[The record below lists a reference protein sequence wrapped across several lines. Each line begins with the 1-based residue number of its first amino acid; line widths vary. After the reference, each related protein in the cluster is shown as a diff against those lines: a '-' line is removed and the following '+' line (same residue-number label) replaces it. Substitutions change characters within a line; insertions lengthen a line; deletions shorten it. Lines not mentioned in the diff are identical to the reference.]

1 MKIRCLLL
9 AFATAFSFLIAR
21 SEQTVGLVLSGG
33 GAKGIAHVGVIKALE
48 DNDIPIDYVAGT
60 SLGSIVGS
68 LYAIGWSPEKMYEFF
83 TKPDFLYWADLLGV
97 YLDFA
102 FNSLVGELNRT
113 LHSVGLPLNHAQF
126 VILQKLFIKDGQS
139 QSDIARSVGKDRAG
153 ISRSLNALEE
163 NGFIRRQAVSGS
175 KNGIFLTEKAI
186 ENRGKITEAINIATT
201 KAREG
206 ITDEEYELGIKFL
219 KKIHSNL

>member
-1 MKIRCLLL
+1 MKQPQYEMKQ
-9 AFATAFSFLIAR
+9 
-21 SEQTVGLVLSGG
+21 SE
-33 GAKGIAHVGVIKALE
+33 
-48 DNDIPIDYVAGT
+48 Y
-60 SLGSIVGS
+60 
-68 LYAIGWSPEKMYEFF
+68 
-83 TKPDFLYWADLLGV
+83 DLLGV

-102 FNSLVGELNRT
+102 FNSLVAELNRS
-113 LHSVGLPLNHAQF
+113 LHNLGLPLNHAQF
-126 VILQKLFIKDGQS
+126 VIIQKLFLKDGQS

-153 ISRSLNALEE
+153 ISRSLNTLEE

-186 ENRGKITEAINIATT
+186 DSRSKIAEAINIATR

-206 ITDEEYELGIKFL
+206 MTDQEYELGINFL

>member
-1 MKIRCLLL
+1 MKQPQYEMKQ
-9 AFATAFSFLIAR
+9 
-21 SEQTVGLVLSGG
+21 SE
-33 GAKGIAHVGVIKALE
+33 
-48 DNDIPIDYVAGT
+48 Y
-60 SLGSIVGS
+60 
-68 LYAIGWSPEKMYEFF
+68 
-83 TKPDFLYWADLLGV
+83 DLLGV

-102 FNSLVGELNRT
+102 FNSLVAELNRS
-113 LHSVGLPLNHAQF
+113 LHNLGLPLNHAQF
-126 VILQKLFIKDGQS
+126 VIIQKLFLKDGQS

-153 ISRSLNALEE
+153 ISRSLNTLEE

-186 ENRGKITEAINIATT
+186 DNRSKIAEAINIATR

-206 ITDEEYELGIKFL
+206 MTDQEYELGINFL